1 MERERDREHGGLG
14 SAGGGSS
21 GRLKH
26 SKKRSRK
33 SSRKSKKKR
42 HNTTSDMED
51 LSSASFG
58 EEPKRRSRSHK
69 DGDARQT
76 AYDDSSGELEGDFA
90 GRGAVSGSKSGVE
103 YSDVSSDDFSAPEA
117 GEIETDVTDIAE
129 GFGTTVNNGD
139 DSILSDEDET
149 DDIGR
154 TSQGGAKSRHRHR
167 HHRHRKSHVENH
179 SKTSSHRSGSK
190 HWNQLAETQR
200 AEKDDRSNTPSLND
214 GVELNRKGAATL
226 ETNAAAVAAS
236 SISSSS
242 SRSKRIN
249 SISSDTSSMK
259 YRRKKRRTK
268 LKDVEANVE
277 DEPAD
282 RNAADLNEDD
292 DNDDD
297 GGSITRMVVAE
308 GNGGTDTEDLD
319 EDEDNEDDEDDEE
332 EMNDNVEVQSVSS
345 RKRIKKS
352 KKDKKHKRSKKSKK
366 RKKKQR
372 TKSISSIETIS
383 ESEDSLLESM
393 TPPLKQSPLYGGGS
407 GDGSKSYTPVHN
419 DTSLTPVSPG
429 TPPLLDHHHSTR
441 HLMSSPYDSH
451 DVAPRSRSPLER
463 DRDRERERDRDRE
476 RERDRD
482 HRERERD
489 RDRASTAAGGSGSG
503 RKMYVT
509 SSPHTPPV
517 TMHKK
522 SSSTYHDRSQ
532 QQQHHHSSPID
543 LDSPPP
549 PIVLRH
555 RRSSSHRENSR
566 RRSQSNDRRYS
577 SRRTPSPNGRHKPH
591 TPPPTKRRR
600 DRSPPEKDY
609 YRKSDSRS
617 YSKRDRDWDDR
628 RGTDT
633 HKRYN
638 IRTPSPSSNRRSR
651 RTPSPTVTSR
661 SKSSRK
667 GAYYSPS
674 PERGG
679 AGGAGGG
686 GGGGSSYTASRSR
699 HRSRSPRRSPLTSS
713 TSRRYSSSRSRSP
726 QMPSAKKID
735 LQKKITDTSFFAE
748 LIKDK
753 HKRNKTLQEI
763 LENKEKNDASAVG
776 ATAGVIP
783 PDSETSQRS
792 DGTGENKNGASTEM
806 ATSANGFKDKS
817 QDTVANITDI
827 PMPESSQVDGARS
840 AHSANIAEDG
850 SRNCCDI
857 NANNSSGGSNI
868 NLIPDSRIPVITNS
882 GVHHHHLHHCAA
894 ASSGTNIGNLA
905 NVPERKADAVMV
917 GTMSDSSS
925 SSNTNSGTVI
935 PKPKSLTNLPM
946 PPGVNAAD
954 LEGVQTPSPTGPI
967 SPVATVVSS
976 MKIMPIPT
984 LTTTG
989 AVPLQVATNAITGV
1003 LKQRSDHS
1011 HKPNTPNVPTPV
1023 ATASTPGSSAATAS
1037 GAGGGSMK
1045 KGLLNLP
1052 MPPMV
1057 PGSEDLSGD
1066 EDIGSPVPPNGRDGT
1081 QHVMQSGLA
1090 GLSNNSNASLNNR
1103 YKGSGSSGTMGN
1115 ASSAQSGSAGKAP
1128 VARPRILNR
1137 RHSRNMSAPMSASGG
1152 KDWGERCVE
1161 VFDMLEQIGEG
1172 TYGQVYKAK
1181 DQQTKEL
1188 VALKKVRLE
1197 HEKEGF
1203 PITAVR
1209 EIKILRQLNHKNI
1222 VNLREIVTDKQD
1234 ALEFRKDKGSFYL
1247 VFEYMDHDLMGLLE
1261 SGMVDFNE
1269 QNNASIMRQLL
1280 DGLNYCHKKN
1290 FLHRDIKCS
1299 NILMNNRGEVKLA
1312 DFGLA
1317 RLYNADNRERPYTNK
1332 VITLWY
1338 RPPELLLGEERYGPA
1353 IDVWSC
1359 GCILGE
1365 LFLKKPL
1372 FQANQEPAQL
1382 EMISRLC
1389 GTPTPAVWPNV
1400 IKLPLFHTLKS
1411 KKQYRRKLREDFVF
1425 MSTPSLDLLD
1435 SMLVLDPD
1443 RRITAEDALKS
1454 NWLKNVIPDQLPP
1467 PQLPTWQD
1475 CHELWSKKRRRQ
1487 LRDQQ
1492 ESALNLPPGK
1502 PSGSATKLDGLT
1514 LPGAGPT
1521 GVNML

>member
-1 MERERDREHGGLG
+1 MERERDRERASSG
-14 SAGGGSS
+14 GGGSS
-21 GRLKH
+21 GRIKH

-33 SSRKSKKKR
+33 SSKKSKRKR
-42 HNTTSDMED
+42 HNSTSDVDD

-58 EEPKRRSRSHK
+58 EETKRYVRSHK
-69 DGDARQT
+69 E
-76 AYDDSSGELEGDFA
+76 AYDDSSGEVEEGGTEPTERTA
-90 GRGAVSGSKSGVE
+90 LTGSKSGVE

-117 GEIETDVTDIAE
+117 GEIETDVSETVE
-129 GFGTTVNNGD
+129 GDGVAVDNGD
-139 DSILSDEDET
+139 DSFISGEDEA
-149 DDIGR
+149 DGGIGR
-154 TSQGGAKSRHRHR
+154 SKKSKSKSRHRHR
-167 HHRHRKSHVENH
+167 HHRHKKSLVDGH
-179 SKTSSHRSGSK
+179 SKGSSSHRSSSK
-190 HWNQLAETQR
+190 RWNRTPQSKR
-200 AEKDDRSNTPSLND
+200 AEMEVRSRTPSLPD
-214 GVELNRKGAATL
+214 VGDPNRMGTLADTKATIG
-226 ETNAAAVAAS
+226 TS
-236 SISSSS
+236 SISGSSN
-242 SRSKRIN
+242 RSKRIN
-249 SISSDTSSMK
+249 SNSSDTSSMK
-259 YRRKKRRTK
+259 YRRQKKRSKQANDEQTEDGHALADEQDDALARTK
-268 LKDVEANVE
+268 DDESMEA
-277 DEPAD
+277 DGRA
-282 RNAADLNEDD
+282 
-292 DNDDD
+292 DD
-297 GGSITRMVVAE
+297 GAD
-308 GNGGTDTEDLD
+308 GNGGGTGTEDLD
-319 EDEDNEDDEDDEE
+319 DDNEEEEEDDEE
-332 EMNDNVEVQSVSS
+332 DEEDDINNEGQSGSS

-352 KKDKKHKRSKKSKK
+352 KKDKKHKRNKKAKK
-366 RKKKQR
+366 RKRKLR

-383 ESEDSLLESM
+383 ESEGSLLESM
-393 TPPLKQSPLYGGGS
+393 TPPLKQSPLYRAGS
-407 GDGSKSYTPVHN
+407 HEGSKSYTPVHN

-429 TPPLLDHHHSTR
+429 TPPLQDHHHSTR
-441 HLMSSPYDSH
+441 HSLNSPYDSH
-451 DVAPRSRSPLER
+451 LDVVRRSRSPIER
-463 DRDRERERDRDRE
+463 DCDRERDREHRDRERDR
-476 RERDRD
+476 
-482 HRERERD
+482 
-489 RDRASTAAGGSGSG
+489 SSNAGGSGSS
-503 RKMYVT
+503 RKLYIT

-517 TMHKK
+517 VMHKK
-522 SSSTYHDRSQ
+522 SSSSYHDRSQ
-532 QQQHHHSSPID
+532 IQQHPTSPID

-549 PIVLRH
+549 PVLRH
-555 RRSSSHRENSR
+555 RRSSSHRDSSR

-577 SRRTPSPNGRHKPH
+577 TRRTPSPNSRHKPH

-628 RGTDT
+628 RVSES
-633 HKRYN
+633 HKRFL
-638 IRTPSPSSNRRSR
+638 RTPSPSSNRRSR
-651 RTPSPTVTSR
+651 RTPSPSSANRTR
-661 SKSSRK
+661 SSRK
-667 GAYYSPS
+667 GGYYSPS
-674 PERGG
+674 PERGT
-679 AGGAGGG
+679 
-686 GGGGSSYTASRSR
+686 GGSSSYISSRSR
-699 HRSRSPRRSPLTSS
+699 HRSRSPRRSPLSS
-713 TSRRYSSSRSRSP
+713 SASKRYSSSRSRSP
-726 QMPSAKKID
+726 QMPSAKKMD

-763 LENKEKNDASAVG
+763 LENKKKNDASSANDG
-776 ATAGVIP
+776 SAPNATLDGESVK
-783 PDSETSQRS
+783 S
-792 DGTGENKNGASTEM
+792 DGNNGTPNAGAALEAS
-806 ATSANGFKDKS
+806 SANGIKERNADS
-817 QDTVANITDI
+817 LANVTDI
-827 PMPESSQVDGARS
+827 PMPESADHPSRGDQ
-840 AHSANIAEDG
+840 IDG
-850 SRNCCDI
+850 SRAGNCCDI
-857 NANNSSGGSNI
+857 SNSNSNGSSSNMV
-868 NLIPDSRIPVITNS
+868 PDSRIPVITNNA
-882 GVHHHHLHHCAA
+882 VHHHSHHCP
-894 ASSGTNIGNLA
+894 ASTFSGTSFSNLA
-905 NVPERKADAVMV
+905 QVETHAETAMPPVTHAAEGGNGNA
-917 GTMSDSSS
+917 G
-925 SSNTNSGTVI
+925 SGIAPT
-935 PKPKSLTNLPM
+935 KPKSLTNLPM
-946 PPGVNAAD
+946 PPGVNVAD
-954 LEGVQTPSPTGPI
+954 LEGAQTPSPPGPI
-967 SPVATVVSS
+967 SPVAAVSA
-976 MKIMPIPT
+976 MKSMPIPT

-989 AVPLQVATNAITGV
+989 AVPLPVANSAGNAT
-1003 LKQRSDHS
+1003 KQRPDGHS
-1011 HKPNTPNVPTPV
+1011 KPNSLQAAVPSTV
-1023 ATASTPGSSAATAS
+1023 STTTSATTTLP
-1037 GAGGGSMK
+1037 GGGMK

-1066 EDIGSPVPPNGRDGT
+1066 EDIGSPILPSNRDST
-1081 QHVMQSGLA
+1081 QQNQTQSGQT
-1090 GLSNNSNASLNNR
+1090 SVNNNNNTSLNNR
-1103 YKGSGSSGTMGN
+1103 YKGGTGAGTGATTSSQPSSG
-1115 ASSAQSGSAGKAP
+1115 AGKMP
-1128 VARPRILNR
+1128 MIRPRILNR
-1137 RHSRNMSAPMSASGG
+1137 RHSRNMTAPMSASGG

-1181 DQQTKEL
+1181 DQQTNEL

-1209 EIKILRQLNHKNI
+1209 EIKILRQLNHQNI

-1389 GTPTPAVWPNV
+1389 GTPAPAVWPNV

-1425 MSTPSLDLLD
+1425 MPTPSLDLLD

-1454 NWLKNVIPDQLPP
+1454 NWLKNVIPEQLPP

-1487 LRDQQ
+1487 LREQQ

-1502 PSGSATKLDGLT
+1502 P
-1514 LPGAGPT
+1514 
-1521 GVNML
+1521 